1 MSLVK
6 ADQFFVHAV
15 HATADY
21 DAALVLT
28 LLASLGAAESPVRST
43 LTRLTGDANG
53 ALTRSQAW
61 RATNR
66 LGALGLLS
74 VRVHPRTW
82 TEYHVDQAALVEFAR
97 RAVFQLK
104 RLTGLVD
111 QHVSLPEAL
120 AAALAASDLVPPTPI
135 AEATQSTAAD
145 QSSPPTDPLTH
156 WR

>member
-1 MSLVK
+1 MSLMK

-43 LTRLTGDANG
+43 LTRLTSDANG
-53 ALTRSQAW
+53 VLTRSQAW

-66 LGALGLLS
+66 LCAIGLLN

-82 TEYHVDQAALVEFAR
+82 TEYRVDEPAMAELAR
-97 RAVFQLK
+97 RAVLQLG
-104 RLTGLVD
+104 RISGLIG
-111 QHVSLPEAL
+111 QPIHLPEPV
-120 AAALAASDLVPPTPI
+120 AAALATPSLGVATPSDGTVQRMAPDGGSDLDT
-135 AEATQSTAAD
+135 
-145 QSSPPTDPLTH
+145 
-156 WR
+156 R

>member
-1 MSLVK
+1 MSLMK

-43 LTRLTGDANG
+43 LTRLTSDANG
-53 ALTRSQAW
+53 VLTRSQAW

-66 LGALGLLS
+66 LCAIGLLN

-82 TEYHVDQAALVEFAR
+82 TEYHVDQPAMAEFAR
-97 RAVFQLK
+97 RAVLQLG
-104 RLTGLVD
+104 RITGLIG
-111 QHVSLPEAL
+111 QPIHLPATVADAL
-120 AAALAASDLVPPTPI
+120 STPGLGSATTSNGAAQRMAPDGGSDIDT
-135 AEATQSTAAD
+135 
-145 QSSPPTDPLTH
+145 
-156 WR
+156 R

>member
-1 MSLVK
+1 MPLMK

-53 ALTRSQAW
+53 VLTRSQAW

-66 LGALGLLS
+66 LCALGLLN

-82 TEYHVDQAALVEFAR
+82 TEYHVDQQAMSEFAR
-97 RAVFQLK
+97 RAVLQLG
-104 RLTGLVD
+104 RITGLVSKPIHLHD
-111 QHVSLPEAL
+111 TV
-120 AAALAASDLVPPTPI
+120 AAALATPSLGP
-135 AEATQSTAAD
+135 AV
-145 QSSPPTDPLTH
+145 PTDGAAQRTAPAGGSDVDT
-156 WR
+156 R